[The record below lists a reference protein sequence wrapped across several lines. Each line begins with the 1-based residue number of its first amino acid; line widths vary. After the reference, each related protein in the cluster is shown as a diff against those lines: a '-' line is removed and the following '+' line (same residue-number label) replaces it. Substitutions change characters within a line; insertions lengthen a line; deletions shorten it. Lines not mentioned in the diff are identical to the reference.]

1 MKYSPLYNLAMVIAE
16 RGSDW
21 GNCVD
26 QFRHDADDVCLIIQ
40 QPGETVSELATR
52 VRKRVDAIQ
61 PYETLAQGV
70 VGSGGRVD
78 QEAVSARSLAIRAVV
93 SPMVRAGHGNVVLA
107 SNPQD
112 RISMMGLAPT
122 VASMIRGTG
131 VEIQPAAQ
139 TAARTALARVA

>member
-1 MKYSPLYNLAMVIAE
+1 MKNSPLYNLAMVIAE

-21 GNCVD
+21 ENWVD

-61 PYETLAQGV
+61 PYETLSQAV
-70 VGSGGRVD
+70 VVSGGRVD

-93 SPMVRAGHGNVVLA
+93 APMVRAGHGNVVLA
-107 SNPQD
+107 SNAQD
-112 RISMMGLAPT
+112 RISMMGLAST

-139 TAARTALARVA
+139 AAARLARVA